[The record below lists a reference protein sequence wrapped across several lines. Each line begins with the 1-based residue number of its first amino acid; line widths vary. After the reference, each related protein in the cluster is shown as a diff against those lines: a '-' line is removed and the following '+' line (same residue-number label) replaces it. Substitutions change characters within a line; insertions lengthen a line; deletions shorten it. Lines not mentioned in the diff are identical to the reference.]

1 MLPELLSE
9 SIVINAPG
17 CECNEE
23 RDDPDIPSAVGRA
36 KAGAKASCCS
46 FLTQWV
52 HEEASI
58 AAHAGLLDERPL
70 KGARK
75 LQSNNQCIRNDLV
88 VGGPRKAGAD
98 DGGAVSMQS
107 RSRSTWPSW

>member
-1 MLPELLSE
+1 VTQFEDAVSSSGYRNACFYSETSFLPLESPGQRAPKPDCTSMLQWMLPELLSE

-58 AAHAGLLDERPL
+58 AAHAGLLDERP
-70 KGARK
+70 
-75 LQSNNQCIRNDLV
+75 
-88 VGGPRKAGAD
+88 
-98 DGGAVSMQS
+98 
-107 RSRSTWPSW
+107 